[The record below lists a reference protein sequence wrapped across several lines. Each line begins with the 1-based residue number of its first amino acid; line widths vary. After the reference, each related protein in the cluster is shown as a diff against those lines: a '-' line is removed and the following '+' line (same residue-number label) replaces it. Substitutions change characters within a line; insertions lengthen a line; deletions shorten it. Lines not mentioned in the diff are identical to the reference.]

1 MPVKHCISLGIL
13 FQKLARGFE
22 SCLITSIRR
31 LILSR
36 SLFLVCQNQSIH
48 KISLI
53 FELTI
58 ISWWNLLQRVLQPA
72 PPQAERIRQHRRL

>member
-22 SCLITSIRR
+22 SCPITSIRR

-36 SLFLVCQNQSIH
+36 SLFLVS
-48 KISLI
+48 
-53 FELTI
+53 
-58 ISWWNLLQRVLQPA
+58 
-72 PPQAERIRQHRRL
+72 